1 MSRYD
6 DNRRS
11 QVRPR
16 EAARTPVRA
25 GPHLGPLRVTPLRVT
40 LGVALA
46 GGIAFLLWSVLVRDQ
61 LQVPMMA
68 TGFAIC
74 GIVFFVVAV
83 LSVAAVV
90 RAGREGREGTAVL
103 TALGGGLV
111 AAASMLLLAGA
122 VIMSMIWG
130 GTKGG

>member
-6 DNRRS
+6 DSRRS

-16 EAARTPVRA
+16 EAARIPVRA
-25 GPHLGPLRVTPLRVT
+25 RPHLGPVRVTPLRVT

-46 GGIAFLLWSVLVRDQ
+46 GGIGFLLWSVLVRDQ

-74 GIVFFVVAV
+74 GLVFLVVAV
-83 LSVAAVV
+83 LSVSAVV
-90 RAGREGREGTAVL
+90 RAGREDREGTAVL

-111 AAASMLLLAGA
+111 AAAAMLLLAGA
-122 VIMSMIWG
+122 VIMSMLWG

>member
-6 DNRRS
+6 DSRRS

-16 EAARTPVRA
+16 EAARIPVRA
-25 GPHLGPLRVTPLRVT
+25 GPHLGPVRVTPLRVT

-90 RAGREGREGTAVL
+90 RAGREGRDGTAVL